1 MNSYETIQSVRS
13 IGSVLTAMNY
23 SLLNKCF
30 DLLLSLSS
38 DESTEDIALSKVLNP
53 YDLNKLTFEPFSF
66 DLRHKNLEIYTA
78 KVSAISIV
86 PISYESFDRERVF
99 TDKVDFRLHKDKVS
113 TPYMSVS
120 LICSEDDEDYWKIWR
135 SCIDADSGRS
145 SVIDYNWD
153 CRGSDE

>member
-23 SLLNKCF
+23 SLLNKCL

-38 DESTEDIALSKVLNP
+38 DEFTEDIALSKSLDP
-53 YDLNKLTFEPFSF
+53 YDLSKLTFDPFCF

-86 PISYESFDRERVF
+86 PISYESFNRERVF
-99 TDKVDFRLHKDKVS
+99 TDKVDFRLHKEKVS

-145 SVIDYNWD
+145 SVIDYNWIN
-153 CRGSDE
+153 REIS